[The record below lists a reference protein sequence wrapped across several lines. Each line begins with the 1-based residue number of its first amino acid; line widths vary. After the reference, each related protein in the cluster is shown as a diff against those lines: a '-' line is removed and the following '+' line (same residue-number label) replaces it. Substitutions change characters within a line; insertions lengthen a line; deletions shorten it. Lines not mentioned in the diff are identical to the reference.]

1 MARYIDVDE
10 MKKQLCEDCG
20 ILYETD
26 VEKCDKNC
34 LLMDTVDCMET
45 LDVQPVVHGKW
56 FLDRDSSSEEDKCYR
71 CSNCK
76 AVLEEDYKWHNH
88 NYCYNCG
95 ARMDKE

>member
-45 LDVQPVVHGKW
+45 LDVQPVVHAKW
-56 FLDRDSSSEEDKCYR
+56 IDNGISESILYA
-71 CSNCK
+71 CSNCGFPSG
-76 AVLEEDYKWHNH
+76 AYSF
-88 NYCYNCG
+88 NYCPKCG
-95 ARMDKE
+95 SKMRRIYE